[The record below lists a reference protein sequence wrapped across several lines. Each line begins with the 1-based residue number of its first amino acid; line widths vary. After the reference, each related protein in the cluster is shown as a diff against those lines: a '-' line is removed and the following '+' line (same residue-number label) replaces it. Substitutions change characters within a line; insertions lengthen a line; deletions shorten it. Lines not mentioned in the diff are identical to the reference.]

1 MNYIPTRED
10 AENLFLKYNESESL
24 YKHAKQVEVTLRYF
38 AEKFGEDPEKWSIIG
53 FLHDLDYEKYPEQ
66 HCEKTKEILEEE
78 NYPEEYIRA
87 ILSHAYQMRTDVKP
101 ESQMEKVLYATDEL
115 TGLINAACLM
125 RPSKSVLD
133 LEFKSLNKKFKDKK
147 FAQGVDREV
156 ILNGAEMLGWTKEE
170 LFNET
175 INALQKYA
183 EEADLKG
190 NL

>member
-38 AEKFGEDPEKWSIIG
+38 AEKFGEDSEKWSVIG

-78 NYPEEYIRA
+78 NYPDEYIRA

>member
-38 AEKFGEDPEKWSIIG
+38 AEKFGEDPEKWSVIG

-78 NYPEEYIRA
+78 NYPDEYIRA